1 LNIIFIIKH
10 KAYYK
15 IIIDD
20 ANNNTNSST
29 YENNKQLA
37 MIGNNAGQKE
47 RDKTRDRPAMKFFY
61 DVIDNTDKGCWQVCS
76 LIIEQKVYDSVE
88 ETIAEVL
95 VNI

>member
-1 LNIIFIIKH
+1 MNIIFIIKH
-10 KAYYK
+10 KDYYE

-47 RDKTRDRPAMKFFY
+47 RDK
-61 DVIDNTDKGCWQVCS
+61 NKG
-76 LIIEQKVYDSVE
+76 
-88 ETIAEVL
+88 
-95 VNI
+95 